1 MKLFKKTIPSVEK
14 IDNFHL
20 FATSA
25 NDKKEYQM
33 SVLNGGGA

>member
-1 MKLFKKTIPSVEK
+1 MKLFKKTIPLKEK
-14 IDNFHL
+14 NNDFLL

-25 NDKKEYQM
+25 SDKKEYQM